1 MIGIRTT
8 GNATLIAYDGKP
20 ILVTDPWLGEE
31 DAAYFG
37 SWNLA
42 YKISEDIKNDIQS
55 AEYVWFSH
63 GHPDHLNPSSYK
75 KFIGKS
81 ILLPDHVGG
90 RICTGLREAGFQVS
104 VLPDRKWIEMSSN
117 IKIFCI
123 TTIIQDAVLLL
134 DINGKLFV
142 NLNDAGTRGCV
153 TTIRKIVKQYKDS
166 YLLTLSGYGDADMI
180 NFYDENGSFIEPL
193 AANNKLVG
201 NQLSL
206 VARSIG
212 TNNVIPFSSFH
223 QYQRTDS
230 EWARKYVTPLEAY
243 KSGFDFNKLNY
254 IEPFVLLDCRSGE
267 NYSENPE
274 KTDLPVFGPKVFG
287 DCWSEELINGDLNL
301 IDSYFRRKDLVKKF
315 LSFINFRVG
324 GKDNI
329 IKLDG
334 TRGKGITFEV
344 PRASLMLAINEEIF
358 DDLLIGN
365 FMKTTLHNMRDLY
378 EGDFTICVAKY
389 GDNGRAQSSEEIRE
403 YQRLYYKRIGI
414 NRFYEAFLDSVAGVS
429 KRVLPKNRESIWFL
443 RAKKAY
449 HFLK

>member
-1 MIGIRTT
+1 M
-8 GNATLIAYDGKP
+8 
-20 ILVTDPWLGEE
+20 
-31 DAAYFG
+31 
-37 SWNLA
+37 
-42 YKISEDIKNDIQS
+42 
-55 AEYVWFSH
+55 
-63 GHPDHLNPSSYK
+63 NPSSYK
-75 KFIGKS
+75 KIFGKS
-81 ILLPDHVGG
+81 ILLPDHVGN
-90 RICTGLREAGFQVS
+90 RICIGLKEAGFHVS
-104 VLPDRKWIEMSSN
+104 ILPDRKWVEISSN

-134 DINGKLFV
+134 DVNGKLFV
-142 NLNDAGTRGCV
+142 NLNDAGTRGCT

-230 EWARKYVTPLEAY
+230 QWAKKYVTPLEAY

-274 KTDLPVFGPKVFG
+274 ETDLPVFGPKVFG

-301 IDSYFRRKDLVKKF
+301 IDSYFRRKDLVKEF
-315 LSFINFRVG
+315 LPMGRS
-324 GKDNI
+324 
-329 IKLDG
+329 
-334 TRGKGITFEV
+334 
-344 PRASLMLAINEEIF
+344 PRCDA
-358 DDLLIGN
+358 
-365 FMKTTLHNMRDLY
+365 
-378 EGDFTICVAKY
+378 
-389 GDNGRAQSSEEIRE
+389 
-403 YQRLYYKRIGI
+403 
-414 NRFYEAFLDSVAGVS
+414 
-429 KRVLPKNRESIWFL
+429 ESA
-443 RAKKAY
+443 R
-449 HFLK
+449 